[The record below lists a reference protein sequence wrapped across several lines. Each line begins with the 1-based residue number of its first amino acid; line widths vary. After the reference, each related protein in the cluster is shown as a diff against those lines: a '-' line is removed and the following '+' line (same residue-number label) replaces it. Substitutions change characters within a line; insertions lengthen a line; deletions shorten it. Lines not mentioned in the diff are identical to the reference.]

1 MPEEKQYNPD
11 LRYSETE
18 EQKAKWK
25 AVPMEDNGNLI
36 ESNGLTFTKNLDK
49 LLTAMNKAQGAM
61 ETAKKDADSKVWDS
75 NYATIKSVIEAS
87 KKPLRDNGLSLTQ
100 FVNDDALVNVLGH
113 SSGQFIMNKKPI
125 RCRDK
130 NDNHKEGSGIT
141 YARRYSWMSICGIPT
156 EDDDGN
162 ASVNKGAKASKD
174 VTVFGQAMNK
184 LLDTKAYPHLENAWK
199 KHSRQWEKDL
209 SSQDYDHVVKL
220 KDMLKKEFK
229 DDFAEA
235 MEDSKEKVQKG
246 DKVTFQSAYL
256 QNKVKEMKKN
266 LESDAESD
274 LKLVDKEDYS
284 VEEEPVAGV

>member
-1 MPEEKQYNPD
+1 MPEEQQYDPD

-18 EQKAKWK
+18 KQKAKWK
-25 AVPMEDNGNLI
+25 AVPMEDNRDLI
-36 ESNGLTFTKNLDK
+36 ESNGLTFTKELDK
-49 LLTAMNKAQGAM
+49 LLTAMNKAQGSM
-61 ETAKKDADSKVWDS
+61 EVARKDSTSGVYDS

-87 KKPLRDNGLSLTQ
+87 KKPLKDNGLSLTQ

-113 SSGQFIMNKKPI
+113 TSGQFIMNKKPI
-125 RCRDK
+125 RCKDK

-156 EDDDGN
+156 EDDDGK
-162 ASVNKGAKASKD
+162 ASVNKGGKAEPK
-174 VTVFGQAMNK
+174 QLENALKK
-184 LLDTKAYPHLENAWK
+184 LLETKAYPHLENAWK

-229 DDFAEA
+229 DDFAVA

-246 DKVTFQSAYL
+246 DKVTFQKEKTPSE
-256 QNKVKEMKKN
+256 KVKEMKKN

-284 VEEEPVAGV
+284 VEEDPVTGV